1 MAVGPLMQ
9 HVQPFGDKFQASIAY
24 DASPLFY
31 DAFHFDDNEPSANA
45 LAAPIGRRST
55 VRAADVNF
63 VSMNVGAWN
72 RVQRTKRGQGRHSG
86 RLAKAV
92 IEPAKK
98 YGQFSRYGLQWF
110 AQQIH
115 LARGSAQE
123 ERGRWRRNRS
133 P

>member
-63 VSMNVGAWN
+63 VSMNVG
-72 RVQRTKRGQGRHSG
+72 RMESG
-86 RLAKAV
+86 STYEK
-92 IEPAKK
+92 
-98 YGQFSRYGLQWF
+98 GT
-110 AQQIH
+110 
-115 LARGSAQE
+115 
-123 ERGRWRRNRS
+123 RS
-133 P
+133 SFRATG